1 MVLTLMCCLAQHAGL
16 HRCRQYCMFRP
27 HRQFSQLSGRED
39 LILKLVT
46 EKYQEIVD
54 RHQHRVVDGRAET
67 HLQVLR

>member
-1 MVLTLMCCLAQHAGL
+1 MLVTRVCIGNVIVACSG
-16 HRCRQYCMFRP
+16 
-27 HRQFSQLSGRED
+27 HRQFPQLTGRED